1 LPEEHRGLDDTA
13 LASHRLIE
21 GKYPR
26 QHQQN
31 KAHSTCFAWQ
41 DVLKIMPNP
50 AYSEV
55 LADNRSYHALYFFN
69 IIKTIQ
75 NASYFN

>member
-1 LPEEHRGLDDTA
+1 
-13 LASHRLIE
+13 
-21 GKYPR
+21 
-26 QHQQN
+26 
-31 KAHSTCFAWQ
+31 
-41 DVLKIMPNP
+41 VMKIMPNP